1 VSHLSVYFVTCL
13 LEKQIKCGK
22 VSPQA
27 AVDFAKE
34 KKALKTTRT
43 IAMAR
48 VFFLPVFVHY
58 LVLPVYLKSSS
69 EQVNV
74 NVNCFVPRWDLG
86 VEPLRYE
93 TL

>member
-1 VSHLSVYFVTCL
+1 
-13 LEKQIKCGK
+13 
-22 VSPQA
+22 
-27 AVDFAKE
+27 
-34 KKALKTTRT
+34 
-43 IAMAR
+43 MAR